1 MSVDFALVKKEIH
14 FRARRG
20 LKETDLLFGRF
31 IAAHLDDLSEAQLI
45 ELRNLLLEFDQDLLK
60 WFIEK
65 ELPETRR
72 TPLTEMLLG
81 FSENLHRYA

>member
-31 IAAHLDDLSEAQLI
+31 IQAHLDDLSDKQLI
-45 ELRNLLLEFDQDLLK
+45 ELRNLLLEFDQDLLH
-60 WFIEK
+60 WFIERQ
-65 ELPETRR
+65 LPESRR

-81 FSENLHRYA
+81 FAAELHRHA